1 MATELAQAYVQ
12 IVPSAEGI
20 KGKIGEALGDEPE
33 KAGEKAGNDAG
44 HSFGASMAKGI
55 ATAAAAVTGAA
66 IALVKGVI
74 DGAKETANFGDV
86 IDKTSQKLGLSASA
100 YQEWDYVMNLAGTD
114 MQSMTTGLKTLTN
127 KLDDAKN
134 GSESAQAMFAALGIS
149 MDEINTMSREDLFG
163 ETIKGFQGMAD
174 STERAA
180 LANDLFGR
188 SGQDLTPLFNQSA
201 EATQEQIERARE
213 YGMVMSD
220 DLVKASAAFV
230 DSQTTLKN
238 TLGGLKNRL
247 MGEFL
252 PALTDVTDGLAAFL
266 AGDDS
271 GLQTMQKGIEG
282 FISSLTD
289 NLPKVMEFGGGVLQA
304 IAQGIIQNLPALFQS
319 ATKIVM
325 DLATFLLQ
333 NLPLIVQAGMDLIV
347 NLAAGISE
355 AIPTLLPTIVQ
366 VVLDVANMIIQNLPT
381 IVQAGL
387 DILLALVQ
395 GIIEALPII
404 VEQLPVLVQSVVDAL
419 IECTPMLIECATT
432 LVTAL
437 VQALPQIIVSII
449 EILPTLIESVV
460 TGLIECLPQ
469 LISAAVQLTIGV
481 VKALPQIFVA
491 VVTAL
496 VKLVV
501 ELAGKIRD
509 KWVEFKKAAGEW
521 ISKIWSGIQEKWGTL
536 IQNIVKFFRQIPQK
550 IGDALRNIGE
560 VGKNLV
566 KGLWNGITNVT
577 SWVLDKIKGFGKSI
591 LNGIKKIFGI
601 GSPSKEMAYFGEMLD
616 AGLAMGIED
625 NTKPIT
631 NAIDDITT
639 MTSKGFSSTV
649 GVSSALDVN
658 HTTSGMEQ
666 LVSMVAALAEKVD
679 HLQVYLDGDLLV
691 GGISDR
697 MDTALGTSNVRKARG
712 LA

>member
-33 KAGEKAGNDAG
+33 KAGKEAGEKAG
-44 HSFGASMAKGI
+44 HSFGASLAKGI
-55 ATAAAAVTGAA
+55 AAVAATVTAAAVG
-66 IALVKGVI
+66 LVKGVI
-74 DGAKETANFGDV
+74 DGAKETAALGDA
-86 IDKTSQKLGLSASA
+86 IDKTSQKLGLSSSA

-114 MQSMTTGLKTLTN
+114 MQSMTVGLKTLTN

-201 EATQEQIERARE
+201 EATQEQIDRARE

-220 DLVKASAAFV
+220 DLVKSSAAFV
-230 DSQTTLKN
+230 DSQTTLSN
-238 TLGGLKNRL
+238 TIGGLKNRL

-252 PALTDVTDGLAAFL
+252 PSLTAVTDGLAAFL
-266 AGDDS
+266 AGDDT
-271 GLQTMQKGIEG
+271 GLKTMQSGIEG
-282 FISSLTD
+282 FIGSLTD
-289 NLPKVMEFGGGVLQA
+289 AMPKVMEFGAGVLQA
-304 IAQGIIQNLPALFQS
+304 IGQGIIQNLPALFQS
-319 ATKIVM
+319 ATTIVM
-325 DLATFLLQ
+325 SFADFLLQ
-333 NLPLIVQAGMDLIV
+333 NLPMIVQMGADVLV
-347 NLAAGISE
+347 QLATGISE
-355 AIPTLLPTIVQ
+355 AIPTLLPTIVS
-366 VVLDVANMIIQNLPT
+366 VVMEVANILVQNAPILLE
-381 IVQAGL
+381 AGL
-387 DILLALVQ
+387 GLLQALTD
-395 GIIEALPII
+395 GLISALPIL
-404 VEQLPVLVQSVVDAL
+404 VEQLPTLVQSAVDAL
-419 IECTPMLIECATT
+419 IECTPMLIQCAIT

-437 VQALPQIIVSII
+437 VKALPEIIVSII

-481 VKALPQIFVA
+481 VKALPQIFMA

-501 ELAGKIRD
+501 ELAGKLRE
-509 KWVEFKKAAGEW
+509 KWTEFKKAAGEW
-521 ISKIWSGIQEKWGTL
+521 ISKIWAGIQEKWGTL
-536 IQNIVKFFRQIPQK
+536 INNIGNFFRQIPQK
-550 IGDALRNIGE
+550 ISQTLSNIAQI
-560 VGKNLV
+560 GKNLV
-566 KGLWNGITNVT
+566 QGIWNGISNATQ
-577 SWVLDKIKGFGKSI
+577 WVLDKIKGFGKSI

-601 GSPSKEMAYFGEMLD
+601 GSPSKETAYFGEMLD
-616 AGLAMGIED
+616 QGLAMGIED
-625 NTKPIT
+625 NTRPIS

-639 MTSKGFSSTV
+639 MTTKGFSSNI

-666 LVSMVAALAEKVD
+666 LISMVAALAEKVE